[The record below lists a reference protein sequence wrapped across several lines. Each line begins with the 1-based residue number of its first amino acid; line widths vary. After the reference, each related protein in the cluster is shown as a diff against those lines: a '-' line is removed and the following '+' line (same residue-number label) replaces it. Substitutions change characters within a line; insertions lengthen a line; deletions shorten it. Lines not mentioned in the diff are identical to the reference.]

1 MSGRGIR
8 NTCGRTLGV
17 GGWHGRKHRYT
28 NKKLTLFR
36 RFASEK
42 RPTSANRPSHAN
54 SYLTMAN
61 AFKTFESRIQ
71 KAERVNPSKEVMLM
85 IYGEMSW
92 AAGSGELSR
101 QEFEQLQ
108 EMIGPWVM
116 QYEEEMEEFILAEYE
131 EA

>member
-1 MSGRGIR
+1 
-8 NTCGRTLGV
+8 
-17 GGWHGRKHRYT
+17 
-28 NKKLTLFR
+28 
-36 RFASEK
+36 
-42 RPTSANRPSHAN
+42 
-54 SYLTMAN
+54 MAN